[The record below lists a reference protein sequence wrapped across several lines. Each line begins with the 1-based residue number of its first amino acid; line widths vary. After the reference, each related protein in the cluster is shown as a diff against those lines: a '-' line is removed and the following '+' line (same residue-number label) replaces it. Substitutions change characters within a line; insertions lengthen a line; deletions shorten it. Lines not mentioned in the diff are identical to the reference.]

1 MKFNKRLEEL
11 YNQVSNNTFKNI
23 GYEIL
28 LDENITYEKIEYY
41 CDNFKKETLLDV
53 FSEGLVD
60 VVYMDKINSDKG
72 WLSDRFKF
80 TINDISYFI
89 DVTYMTCDYYLK
101 VLDNDIMMSF
111 DNKDNYTKL
120 LEFKKYI
127 EYNKNKKIVYF
138 DFKTEEIEYKLTG
151 NVKRFSY
158 NVFGSVVRAMR
169 QSLFYNNRLND
180 ICCLYFITN
189 KSESKRDNI
198 YKAIIRQELPNRFN
212 KQFVDSFS
220 DRKYNKNYVYCN

>member
-11 YNQVSNNTFKNI
+11 YEQVNYNTYKNI

-28 LDENITYEKIEYY
+28 LDNNITSEKIDLY
-41 CDNFKKETLLDV
+41 CDNFKKETLLEV
-53 FSEGLVD
+53 FSDGLVD
-60 VVYMDKINSDKG
+60 VVYMDKLNSDKG
-72 WLSDRFKF
+72 FLSDRFKF

-89 DVTYMTCDYYLK
+89 DVTYMSCEYYLK
-101 VLDNDIMMSF
+101 VLDNDIMMLYG
-111 DNKDNYTKL
+111 DEVNYNKL
-120 LEFKKYI
+120 VEFKNYI

-138 DFKTEEIEYKLTG
+138 DFKTEEIEYNLTG

-180 ICCLYFITN
+180 ICCLYFVTN

-198 YKAIIRQELPNRFN
+198 YKAIIKQELPNRFN
-212 KQFVDSFS
+212 KQFVDYFS
-220 DRKYNKNYVYCN
+220 DRKYNKNYIF